1 MMKKVSIAPLLL
13 CLLSGI
19 TSCSVE
25 NDLQTG
31 KSKSIAGDAI
41 TITAGR
47 EDSSTRAV
55 LNSEN
60 DKETF
65 WEAADKLTI
74 WVGDGSTFTNSNKSD
89 NFKLISGEGRKAAQF
104 RGNPVYTAEPTDET
118 ILTAVQDRDDDFVD
132 CSDGTTATVDFST
145 QQYGTLESVLK
156 YDAFYATTTWSE
168 RFFSFRHTMSF
179 VRWTIHVPN
188 ITEATTCSILLRAD
202 NLINKAQLDLST
214 GKLSSTNKG
223 DITLTD
229 VSLDAS
235 GNAVLYVALFPG
247 QTTSRMTAI
256 VMLADG
262 KMTVGQLG
270 TFNSFTF
277 NANKLYRASWTF
289 KAPKMPV
296 YRLEVWSPGQIQCN
310 DSPCRY
316 MVHSSAFID
325 NIYVPVAWT
334 ITNYKY
340 YHDDNGDDLYNW
352 TYDGSEKPS
361 WLIALSQESG
371 RGVNDYN
378 QVEVGWATVE
388 NHHAPV
394 DGNPDN
400 PFTTLLKNAKAKS
413 NYDLSQGGE
422 TANCYVISAPG
433 TYKIPLII
441 GNARKA
447 DGTVNDVCFNKPDPY
462 VTYKGNAIT
471 SMWLKEHGGTPTSGS
486 LVWSD
491 CGDNIVSN
499 LNVSGDF
506 LTFSVS
512 ADNIK
517 QGNAVVAVKDE
528 EGKIM
533 WSWHLWFTD
542 SDALS
547 TIAFNNASNET
558 LYFTRDNLG
567 FVYDEYYPHHCRQ
580 VNITVTQAHSNK
592 TAIIWIM
599 QHSGISPG
607 FRSPGSYRQTHHDTK
622 YQFGRKDAF
631 SGSYH
636 LVWQTT
642 DFPEVTYQNTIL
654 NPGVFY
660 HGRYSDNKSWG
671 WCSANCTDG
680 WAVGISRPNPSLIN
694 PDRVLMSAIVK
705 SVYDPCPAG
714 FKIPTYTAFTGFSS
728 RNCEWDK
735 RRNGQTFTDSKNGT
749 SVFFPFTSY
758 RYVNG
763 YLDESEQ
770 YGRYWS
776 AIPYNTRYGY
786 FFDNVMNSP
795 ELKNGAMSYGCS
807 VRPVKDR

>member
-1 MMKKVSIAPLLL
+1 MMKKVSIATLLL

-25 NDLQTG
+25 NDLRTG
-31 KSKSIAGDAI
+31 KSKGIVGDSI
-41 TITAGR
+41 TITASR
-47 EDSSTRAV
+47 EYSGTRAV
-55 LNSEN
+55 LNSGN

-89 NFKLISGEGRKAAQF
+89 NFKLVSGKGRKAACF
-104 RGNPVYTAEPTDET
+104 RGNPVYTAKPTDES
-118 ILTAVQDRDDDFVD
+118 ILTAVLDRDDDFVD

-156 YDAFYATTTWSE
+156 YDAFYATSTWNE
-168 RFFSFRHTMSF
+168 RDFVFRHTMSF

-223 DITLTD
+223 NITLTD

-235 GNAVLYVALFPG
+235 GDAVLYVALFPG

-289 KAPKMPV
+289 KAPKMPD
-296 YRLEVWSPGQIQCN
+296 YRLETRYPGQIAPN
-310 DSPCRY
+310 EAPCRY

-325 NIYVPVAWT
+325 GIYVPVAWT
-334 ITNYKY
+334 ITNYKCY
-340 YHDDNGDDLYNW
+340 QDDSYQTFTYNG
-352 TYDGSEKPS
+352 TEKPS
-361 WLIALSQESG
+361 WLTALSLESG

-378 QVEVGWATVE
+378 WFEIGWATVE
-388 NHHAPV
+388 NLEKVYENPV
-394 DGNPDN
+394 S
-400 PFTTLLKNAKAKS
+400 TLLKNAAAKS

-567 FVYDEYYPHHCRQ
+567 FAYDKYYKGHSRQ

-592 TAIIWIM
+592 TAIILIYQNPYNQDIT
-599 QHSGISPG
+599 QHA
-607 FRSPGSYRQTHHDTK
+607 TV

-631 SGSYH
+631 SGSPD
-636 LVWQTT
+636 LVDYSPRKYDPT
-642 DFPEVTYQNTIL
+642 TYQNTIQ
-654 NPGVFY
+654 NPGVY
-660 HGRYSDNKSWG
+660 YYELYSYGK

-680 WAVGISRPNPSLIN
+680 WAVGISRPNPTFKDYN
-694 PDRVLMSAIVK
+694 KVPTSAIVK

-714 FKIPTYTAFTGFSS
+714 FKIPAPSAFTGFMKS
-728 RNCEWDK
+728 NCTWYL
-735 RRNGQTFTDSKNGT
+735 NMIGNTYTDSSNGT
-749 SVFFPFTSY
+749 SVYLPFVGH
-758 RYVNG
+758 REDNG
-763 YLDESEQ
+763 YLWDSDRSAGYWTALPDRRDE
-770 YGRYWS
+770 GHLV
-776 AIPYNTRYGY
+776 AIGQNTPAHYNYVQGMAFGY
-786 FFDNVMNSP
+786 
-795 ELKNGAMSYGCS
+795 S

>member
-118 ILTAVQDRDDDFVD
+118 ILTAVLDRDDDFVD
-132 CSDGTTATVDFST
+132 CSDGTTASVDFST

-223 DITLTD
+223 NITLTD

-235 GNAVLYVALFPG
+235 GDAVLYVALFPG

-296 YRLEVWSPGQIQCN
+296 YRLEVSSPGQIAPYEA
-310 DSPCRY
+310 PCRY

-334 ITNYKY
+334 ITNYKC
-340 YHDDNGDDLYNW
+340 YHDDLYQTFTDNG
-352 TYDGSEKPS
+352 TEKPS
-361 WLIALSQESG
+361 WLTALSLESG

-378 QVEVGWATVE
+378 EVEVGWATVE
-388 NHHAPV
+388 NLEKVYENPV
-394 DGNPDN
+394 S
-400 PFTTLLKNAKAKS
+400 TLLKNAAAKS

-567 FVYDEYYPHHCRQ
+567 FVYDKYYKGDARI

-592 TAIIWIM
+592 TDIIWIHQRPYKQDIT
-599 QHSGISPG
+599 QHA
-607 FRSPGSYRQTHHDTK
+607 TV

-631 SGSYH
+631 SCSPDLEDLPSKYH
-636 LVWQTT
+636 PT
-642 DFPEVTYQNTIL
+642 TYQNTIQ
-654 NPGVFY
+654 NPGVY
-660 HGRYSDNKSWG
+660 YYDLYGYK

-680 WAVGISRPNPSLIN
+680 WAVGISRPNSTFKDYYKVPT
-694 PDRVLMSAIVK
+694 SAIVK

-714 FKIPTYTAFTGFSS
+714 FKIPAPSAFTGFMKS
-728 RNCEWDK
+728 NCTWYK
-735 RRNGQTFTDSKNGT
+735 NMIGNTYTDSSNGT
-749 SVFFPFTSY
+749 SVYLPFVGH
-758 RYVNG
+758 RHDG
-763 YLDESEQ
+763 YLID
-770 YGRYWS
+770 YNNDRNTNYWT
-776 AIPYNTRYGY
+776 ALPYSSSWGHSITIEFSKPADYN
-786 FFDNVMNSP
+786 DSDVMSR
-795 ELKNGAMSYGCS
+795 GCS